1 MIHFHEV
8 ETCVFKNQIINLSEY
23 YTTEKDST
31 MKHNEMLQND
41 WNQFIDEIWVKSL
54 DNVFLLPLFLGF

>member
-41 WNQFIDEIWVKSL
+41 
-54 DNVFLLPLFLGF
+54 